1 MASFTAVLH
10 MARQGPRFI
19 VQSGWKLRFAAELT
33 HLISWAE
40 IASQE
45 PLTRH
50 LYDVHYRSTSWDVH
64 VALTSLRTEVDKH
77 HYFTHIDC
85 QPNHAAT
92 ADIVGVLGRALQ

>member
-1 MASFTAVLH
+1 MSTEDW
-10 MARQGPRFI
+10 
-19 VQSGWKLRFAAELT
+19 SRFAAELT

-50 LYDVHYRSTSWDVH
+50 YYDAHCRSMSWDAH
-64 VALTSLRTEVDKH
+64 VALADLRAGVDEH
-77 HYFTHIDC
+77 HNFTHIEW

-92 ADIVGVLGRALQ
+92 ADITEVLGRALQ

>member
-1 MASFTAVLH
+1 MAKQA
-10 MARQGPRFI
+10 PRFI
-19 VQSGWKLRFAAELT
+19 VQPGWKLGFAAELT

-50 LYDVHYRSTSWDVH
+50 LYEARYRSMSSDVH
-64 VALTSLRTEVDKH
+64 VALTW
-77 HYFTHIDC
+77 

-92 ADIVGVLGRALQ
+92 ADIAGVRGRALQ

>member
-10 MARQGPRFI
+10 MAKPAPRFI
-19 VQSGWKLRFAAELT
+19 VQPSWKLRFAAELAR
-33 HLISWAE
+33 LISWAE
-40 IASQE
+40 IASQQ

-50 LYDVHYRSTSWDVH
+50 PYEAHDRSMSSDVH
-64 VALTSLRTEVDKH
+64 VALASLRKVDKH
-77 HYFTHIDC
+77 HYFTHIDW

>member
-1 MASFTAVLH
+1 MGTEDWSC
-10 MARQGPRFI
+10 
-19 VQSGWKLRFAAELT
+19 FAAELA

-50 LYDVHYRSTSWDVH
+50 LYDAHDRSMSWDVH
-64 VALTSLRTEVDKH
+64 VAPTSLRTGVDKH
-77 HYFTHIDC
+77 HNFTHIDW

-92 ADIVGVLGRALQ
+92 ADIAQVLGRALQ